1 MNKLLLNPILFVSII
16 YLSGCMISETKTT
29 VSTHPDAEEVLR
41 LDENANI
48 FQWQGLIYKT
58 DIDWVNEL
66 ELTKKEVV
74 GEITELYK
82 REGPNSFRNGMANQL
97 PIGTKIYKT
106 NENEGILIIEHNG
119 EEKYYLALV
128 EG

>member
-1 MNKLLLNPILFVSII
+1 MIKHIVFLIMMVSTFFV
-16 YLSGCMISETKTT
+16 SGCMASETKTS
-29 VSTHPDAEEVLR
+29 VSKHPDAEEVLR

-48 FQWQGLIYKT
+48 FQWEGLIYKT

-66 ELTKKEVV
+66 ELTKKEIV

-82 REGPNSFRNGMANQL
+82 NEDPNSFKNGMANQL
-97 PIGTKIYKT
+97 PLGTKIYST
-106 NENEGILIIEHNG
+106 NENEGILIIEYNG
-119 EEKYYLALV
+119 EEKYYLSLV